1 MKRSQ
6 WGVQMLPC
14 SRLPTHGRWMRRPR
28 ERYAAIHEKVPCDP
42 TRTGAWVARCM
53 SSSGDEPAVRAVV
66 QLEGADVDD
75 DVVGPERREGGA
87 EVGDVEEAGSAGAV
101 VMEEVILHPDSAS
114 TAAGINIESL
124 IQQISARPWIVG

>member
-1 MKRSQ
+1 M
-6 WGVQMLPC
+6 
-14 SRLPTHGRWMRRPR
+14 
-28 ERYAAIHEKVPCDP
+28 
-42 TRTGAWVARCM
+42 
-53 SSSGDEPAVRAVV
+53 RAVV